1 MAGLVRNR
9 ALRVLLMALGLI
21 FVGIGF
27 VGAFVPLI
35 PTTGPVLLAAFLF
48 SVSSVRFDLW
58 LTNHRIFGPV
68 VRDWRAGRGFTMRL
82 KMTAVVAIA
91 VTFTITVGFAIDHTV
106 IQVSLIGLAIG
117 LVIYILQ
124 LPTKPREPAT
134 IAADRP

>member
-1 MAGLVRNR
+1 MG
-9 ALRVLLMALGLI
+9 LGLL

-48 SVSSVRFDLW
+48 SISSVRFDHW
-58 LTNHRIFGPV
+58 LTNHRIFGPI

-91 VTFTITVGFAIDHTV
+91 VTFTITVGFAIDNTV
-106 IQVSLIGLAIG
+106 IRVSLIALAIG
-117 LVIYILQ
+117 LVVYILQ
-124 LPTKPREPAT
+124 LPTKPREPAP
-134 IAADRP
+134 IAADQR